1 MELEGYLDEDEE
13 RDASGSGVTKRE
25 RYAVSPV
32 VSTIKQRAILVDE
45 RDRTR
50 LLQHLAEQR
59 VAVGT
64 EEEEE
69 EVEEDDID
77 DMGFAQLAA
86 LMEDVGGPELS
97 AEASLE
103 EARDAVWRF
112 VEQSF
117 SDAHD
122 HDHDHD
128 GHIEF
133 EEFEEEEA
141 VLEEEAKAVEVA
153 GGGKGKGKLRW
164 SRVLCFVAT
173 QHSAERVARKLAGR
187 GVEAAALHG
196 GLSQDVRAARLA
208 AFERE
213 GDEGED
219 DIGSAAAARV
229 LVATDVAARGLDL
242 ARLPLVV
249 NYDLPRSTA
258 DYTHRVG
265 RTGRAG
271 RRGEAVSFVTA
282 ANAAHFALIEE
293 RNGAQQQ
300 GQHGDDDATSATAI
314 AREVVSGFEPKDKV
328 DEPSAARLQQQQHA
342 PSHDQEPS
350 GGGGSVVIEGAV
362 PGVQHSRLG
371 LAHDKMMGGVKG
383 RRKSKKDKLREAAA
397 AAAKKAA
404 EAEKRGSS

>member
-50 LLQHLAEQR
+50 LLQHLVEQR
-59 VAVGT
+59 VAVST

-133 EEFEEEEA
+133 E
-141 VLEEEAKAVEVA
+141 
-153 GGGKGKGKLRW
+153 
-164 SRVLCFVAT
+164 
-173 QHSAERVARKLAGR
+173 
-187 GVEAAALHG
+187 
-196 GLSQDVRAARLA
+196 
-208 AFERE
+208 
-213 GDEGED
+213 
-219 DIGSAAAARV
+219 
-229 LVATDVAARGLDL
+229 
-242 ARLPLVV
+242 
-249 NYDLPRSTA
+249 
-258 DYTHRVG
+258 
-265 RTGRAG
+265 
-271 RRGEAVSFVTA
+271 
-282 ANAAHFALIEE
+282 
-293 RNGAQQQ
+293 
-300 GQHGDDDATSATAI
+300 
-314 AREVVSGFEPKDKV
+314 
-328 DEPSAARLQQQQHA
+328 
-342 PSHDQEPS
+342 
-350 GGGGSVVIEGAV
+350 
-362 PGVQHSRLG
+362 
-371 LAHDKMMGGVKG
+371 
-383 RRKSKKDKLREAAA
+383 
-397 AAAKKAA
+397 
-404 EAEKRGSS
+404 